1 MSCIGPLEPA
11 GNSCVQCG
19 AVPGFLPQK
28 PPLQAPDGH
37 LQPRYLGP
45 SFLSVP
51 GVAGRV
57 QASVRTGVCSRNTFT
72 LPPLLGGLEQFTPV
86 M

>member
-1 MSCIGPLEPA
+1 MSWIGPLEPA

-19 AVPGFLPQK
+19 AAPGFLPQK
-28 PPLQAPDGH
+28 QPLQAPDGQ

-45 SFLSVP
+45 SFPSLP

-57 QASVRTGVCSRNTFT
+57 QASVRTGICSRNTFT
-72 LPPLLGGLEQFTPV
+72 LPPLLGGLEQITLV